1 MRRVDQISSAIIL
14 SLAALYLLEA
24 SKLPLW
30 KGTTFGSGL
39 FPMILGIA
47 LVAVS
52 ALSLLKA
59 TAAKGNPS
67 LPEGMV
73 PPKTGI
79 INLIYVIGSLVVYS
93 LLLESLGFILST
105 FALLSSLFIALEP
118 AKKRESFALAGAV
131 VAATYVLFVLL
142 LKLQVPRG
150 LIG

>member
-1 MRRVDQISSAIIL
+1 MRRVDQIYSAIIL

-39 FPMILGIA
+39 VPTILGIA
-47 LVAVS
+47 LRAVS
-52 ALSLLKA
+52 ALSLLTA
-59 TAAKGNPS
+59 TASKGGPS
-67 LPEGMV
+67 MPEGMV
-73 PPKTGI
+73 PPRTGI
-79 INLIYVIGSLVVYS
+79 INLIYVIGSLVAYT
-93 LLLESLGFILST
+93 LLLEFIGFILST
-105 FALLSSLFIALEP
+105 FALLSFLFIALEP
-118 AKKRESFALAGAV
+118 AKKRASFALAGVV